1 MRKSLKTNSQGITL
15 IALVITIIVLLILAA
30 ISIATL
36 TGENGI
42 LTKASAAK
50 LKSEKAD
57 MEEKIKLA
65 VMTSRMGEDGT
76 QINKKVLEDEL
87 KKYGFKDEEIEKSEN
102 GELPWLIKR
111 NGFIFQIT
119 EDGKVKEVNGISL
132 DSTILKILS
141 GEDKTLTVTR
151 IGDIEGN
158 IIWSTSDE
166 TVATVENGKVTA
178 VGTSGTV
185 TITAKVEGTE
195 CEATCT
201 VEIVAKVTNIS
212 IDNMVMKNDE
222 TKFIEVRTTPAE
234 NVEELTYKITTTNSD
249 LITID
254 EENRTITAGSKSG
267 TATVTITATASDGR
281 TFTKEIKITV
291 GDQKAKDVL
300 TIDKTATEEAKK
312 SPYVVYNNI
321 LCRVLYNND
330 SGSSLNDASQGLQIF
345 ADDSIREVT
354 LGDTDSTV
362 KASESTI
369 RYNSPSPSNRNS
381 FSNSAVLSMASYN
394 NVKRA
399 LNGYAQEYLLADGPV
414 SNARGIGCQSWK
426 ADPEETGANWYTATG
441 ANVSTKLDDFPATH
455 SAYKI
460 KKPYELTVGSV
471 PDLSRIFELGLGYNK
486 TESWIGSRC
495 SNVQGARGEFGLASI
510 PTTKSPTSAIF
521 NKLLTVAY
529 YNTSGIGDWWQIDGS
544 NVTKGFRPV
553 FLVKEDAKITG
564 GDGTHDNPYTLGM

>member
-1 MRKSLKTNSQGITL
+1 MRKEKGITL
-15 IALVITIIVLLILAA
+15 IALVITIIVLLILAG
-30 ISIATL
+30 ISISTL
-36 TGENGI
+36 TGQNGL
-42 LTKASAAK
+42 LTKASSAK

-76 QINKKVLEDEL
+76 QINKKILEEEL
-87 KKYGFKDEEIEKSEN
+87 KRYGFKDEEIEKSEN
-102 GELPWLIKR
+102 GNLPWLVKR

-119 EDGKVKEVNGISL
+119 EDGKVKEINGIAL
-132 DSTILKILS
+132 DSTVLKILS
-141 GEDKTLTVTR
+141 GENKTVTVTR
-151 IGDIEGN
+151 IGNLEGN
-158 IIWSTSDE
+158 ITWSTSDA
-166 TVATVENGKVTA
+166 TIATVENGKVTA
-178 VGTSGTV
+178 VGASGTA

-195 CEATCT
+195 YEATCT
-201 VEIVAKVTNIS
+201 VEIVAKVTAIN
-212 IDNMVMKNDE
+212 IDNIVMKNDE
-222 TKFIEVRTTPAE
+222 TKFIEVGTTPAE
-234 NVEELTYKITTTNSD
+234 NVEELTYTITTENSD

-300 TIDKTATEEAKK
+300 TTDETATEEAKK
-312 SPYVVYNNI
+312 SPYVLYNNI
-321 LCRVLYNND
+321 LCRVLYNDGSVNSSND
-330 SGSSLNDASQGLQIF
+330 YTHGLQIF
-345 ADDSIREVT
+345 ADNSIGEVT
-354 LGDTDSTV
+354 LGSTDSKV

-369 RYNSPSPSNRNS
+369 RYNSPSSSNRNS
-381 FSNSAVLSMASYN
+381 FSNEAVLSMASYN
-394 NVKRA
+394 NIKRT
-399 LNGYAQEYLLADGPV
+399 LNGYAQEKILADGPV
-414 SNARGIGCQSWK
+414 SNARSIGCQSWE
-426 ADPEETGANWYTATG
+426 ADPEATGANWYTATG

-460 KKPYELTVGSV
+460 KKPYALTPGSV
-471 PDLSRIFELGLGYNK
+471 ADLSKIFELGLNYNR
-486 TESWIGSRC
+486 TESWIGSRG
-495 SNVQGARGEFGLASI
+495 SNVQGARGEFGVATI
-510 PTTKSPTSAIF
+510 PTTKNPTSATF
-521 NKLLTVAY
+521 NKLVTVAY